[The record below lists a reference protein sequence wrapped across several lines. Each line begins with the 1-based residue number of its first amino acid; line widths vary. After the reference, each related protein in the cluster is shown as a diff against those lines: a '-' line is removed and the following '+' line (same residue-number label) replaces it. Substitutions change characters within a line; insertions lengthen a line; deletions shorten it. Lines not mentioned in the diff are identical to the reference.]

1 VRALLTAQG
10 ISVSDEELDRFVAIY
25 PHVRAAADALY
36 IPEVRYAE
44 PALIFSADWPDAP
57 PPGSAE
63 GVYRA

>member
-1 VRALLTAQG
+1 M
-10 ISVSDEELDRFVAIY
+10 SDEELDRFVAIY